1 MKDRYDDNSASS
13 DPYENKGTDEEGGIN
28 DYTHKLQLSRTQESN
43 EVRFVWWRYTFW
55 FAQW

>member
-43 EVRFVWWRYTFW
+43 EVRFV
-55 FAQW
+55 